1 MLDLINQYIPADL
14 VAAIVGALVALGAVL
29 TATAK
34 FVGACSMIV
43 AVLNRVL
50 PRMQAWAERTETSA
64 DNAALG
70 LVATL
75 LAAAGP
81 KLDWARE
88 KLEGLALNNAFK
100 ARR

>member
-1 MLDLINQYIPADL
+1 MWELLNQYIPADL
-14 VAAIVGALVALGAVL
+14 VAAIVAALVALGAVL
-29 TATAK
+29 AAMAK

-64 DNAALG
+64 DNAVLG
-70 LVATL
+70 LVATF
-75 LAAAGP
+75 LAMAGP
-81 KLDWARE
+81 KLDWLRAR
-88 KLEGLALNNAFK
+88 LEGLALNNAFK